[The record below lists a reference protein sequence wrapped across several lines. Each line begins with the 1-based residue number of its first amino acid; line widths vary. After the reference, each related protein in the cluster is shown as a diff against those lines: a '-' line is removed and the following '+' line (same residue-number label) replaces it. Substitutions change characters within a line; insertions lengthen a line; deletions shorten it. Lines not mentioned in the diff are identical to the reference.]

1 MRELTILNPTAGKG
15 KIKIEGAYVTKEGGD
30 CRRFVREACLED
42 PDTHFTVYG
51 GDGTLNEAVS
61 GIMDAGAGDRASVT
75 SLPTGSGNDAVKT
88 LDTHSAGKEVMI
100 DLIKIGSGYGI
111 NMLNIGFDCNV
122 VASAQRYKKAPLV
135 SGNLSY
141 LMGVAREFFRPFG
154 EPFRVEAEC
163 ADGEV
168 FSFDE
173 PALLC
178 AVCNGQWCG
187 GSFHNSPLS
196 DMTDGVLE
204 MILVRKMGRGS
215 FINMIGGYK
224 KGTLIDRETGELDPK
239 YEGKI
244 IYKKIRKMSISGCK
258 TICSDGEIFSATSA
272 EISVIPGTIRYV
284 SPEK

>member
-1 MRELTILNPTAGKG
+1 MREMTVINPAAGKG
-15 KIKIEGAYVTKEGGD
+15 KIKIEGAYVTKEPGD
-30 CRRFVREACLED
+30 CRRFVREACLDD
-42 PDTHFTVYG
+42 PDVRFTVYG

-61 GIMDAGAGDRASVT
+61 GILDAGAGEKAVLTSV
-75 SLPTGSGNDAVKT
+75 PAGSGNDTVKT
-88 LDTHSAGKEVMI
+88 SDGYGPGEVRLDV
-100 DLIKIGSGYGI
+100 IKVGDGYGI

-122 VASAQRYKKAPLV
+122 VASAQRYKKIPLV

-141 LMGVAREFFRPFG
+141 IMGVAREFFRPFG

-168 FSFDE
+168 FTFDE

-204 MILVRKMGRGS
+204 MILVRKMSRGS
-215 FINMIGGYK
+215 FIKLIGGYK

-239 YEGKI
+239 YEGKV
-244 IYKKIRKMSISGCK
+244 IYKKIRRMSISGCR
-258 TICSDGEIFSATSA
+258 TICSDGEIFSASSA
-272 EISVIPGTIRYV
+272 EISVIPGAIRYV
-284 SPEK
+284 SAEK